1 MSGKEPIGNAVDQIL
16 QNVDGASLQDV
27 ERAREC
33 IRLLLNLVEKL
44 NADLRKAQ
52 AEIDYLREQLQG
64 RKGGGGDRGSEG
76 TGSGEA
82 GGTTTGTTS
91 RSSEKERKEPR
102 ESHESR
108 KQGKRE
114 RIRIDREEVLK
125 VDRATLPADAE
136 FKGYEEVVVQ
146 DVHLRTDNVKFRK
159 EKYYSASTG
168 KTYLAPLPA
177 GYGGEYGPNVKTF
190 SLLLAHQGNMTEPKI
205 AEVLRNVGVVIS
217 SGQISRLLAQGQE
230 RLQEEKE
237 AIVEAGLASSPWQQL
252 DDTGTRV
259 EGENQHG
266 HVLCN
271 PLYTAY
277 STTPGKDRMTVID
290 VLGNHRERIFRLN
303 EEA

>member
-1 MSGKEPIGNAVDQIL
+1 MY
-16 QNVDGASLQDV
+16 
-27 ERAREC
+27 
-33 IRLLLNLVEKL
+33 
-44 NADLRKAQ
+44 ADLRKAE

-125 VDRATLPADAE
+125 VDRATLPVDAE

-190 SLLLAHQGNMTEPKI
+190 SLLLAHLGNM
-205 AEVLRNVGVVIS
+205 R
-217 SGQISRLLAQGQE
+217 SR
-230 RLQEEKE
+230 R
-237 AIVEAGLASSPWQQL
+237 SPIGC
-252 DDTGTRV
+252 GTW
-259 EGENQHG
+259 GW
-266 HVLCN
+266 
-271 PLYTAY
+271 
-277 STTPGKDRMTVID
+277 
-290 VLGNHRERIFRLN
+290 
-303 EEA
+303 